1 MGFLL
6 LVPLI
11 LICFVWQNES
21 IPVHSQQHSEG
32 AVYIGAGVCV
42 VFLVVLVLGLLLGRR
57 KYFLEV
63 VIQQWAG
70 YVKSQPWEMPYISS
84 VSWGQADV
92 SAWLCCSCLP
102 GSPAQ
107 CLGQLPAWSHHLRHH
122 SYQLTWGLMRRCAI
136 QSHIPFPARFLY
148 YYPSL
153 SCYFVPVLPNEEG
166 RCTGFMEL
174 YPVFFHVPDVLL
186 GGSWLGQSIWI
197 WPHGNCGDFL
207 HWKPLLKV
215 P

>member
-32 AVYIGAGVCV
+32 AVYISAGVCV
-42 VFLVVLVLGLLLGRR
+42 VFLVVLVLGLLLIRR

-136 QSHIPFPARFLY
+136 QSHIPFPARFLMGTTH
-148 YYPSL
+148 PSAATL
-153 SCYFVPVLPNEEG
+153 SRSFPMKKEDALVSWSYIQFSSMCQMFSLEA
-166 RCTGFMEL
+166 
-174 YPVFFHVPDVLL
+174 L
-186 GGSWLGQSIWI
+186 G
-197 WPHGNCGDFL
+197 
-207 HWKPLLKV
+207 
-215 P
+215 